1 MLTPM
6 SPNTFCAAKH
16 KNTISQIAHQ
26 IRLQEKSFYIFI
38 KDFVL
43 DNEGWKTLNKLAC
56 KDNVYVL
63 SGIIRDFLTGD
74 FDGARDF
81 DCVLLRGS
89 IKDAEVLHYLRGST
103 YSFNSFGGLKIRRP
117 HEVIDIW
124 RISDTWGIRMQGL
137 ETTPES
143 LIKSVFFNFSA
154 IVYDFNNKRFIF
166 DDCFCNF
173 LLTKTMDVVYSE
185 NPNVPLCLV
194 NILFYKQKYGYN
206 MSLRLKRWIKK
217 HYDSSIDFT
226 DIQKRHFGY
235 EIFDNDYIKKI
246 FYILTK
252 DTKMYKIDWDKY
264 LSSKRYREKSE
275 FDEHK
280 KNDKDSDKR
289 NAFES
294 DFGRVAFSSALRR
307 MHDKAQVM
315 PLTTGDSVHT
325 RLTHSIEVMSIAY
338 SLGITLC
345 RDSEFVDLYGQGKSI
360 EYERMIPMVLKTAAF
375 VHDIGNPPF
384 GHFGETIIQNYFKEY
399 LKKRIVTD
407 KESLDFT
414 CFDGNAEGFRIL
426 TRLQYIGDLSGLN
439 LTYTTLAAYS
449 KYPND
454 GCINKKYIGTKKHGV
469 FTSES
474 DILAKMAD
482 ACNMRCANG
491 CIKRHPLS
499 FLVEAA
505 DSISYNVMDIE
516 DGMTMGW
523 YSFSDVTDFIDRYMV
538 KKTNNPDF
546 SILKTLGIDFKTE
559 QISEKDEKRMM
570 CDFRVKAIRYFVNL
584 AITRFKDNIEDID
597 NGIYSKELIEDG
609 DYVSSA
615 FHEFAVKK
623 IYPQREIEQIELTG
637 YSVLNGLLDILLNC
651 AFNPDKKFRN
661 HLKSVISKTFLK
673 VANREQAKDSPTV
686 YKFFSNDDVV
696 DLDIEVLNPYS
707 KLRVIVDLI
716 SGMTDRYAVNVYQKL
731 SGQRL

>member
-1 MLTPM
+1 MIQT
-6 SPNTFCAAKH
+6 TD
-16 KNTISQIAHQ
+16 ISQIANLIH
-26 IRLQEKSFYIFI
+26 LQEKSFYIFI

-43 DNEGWKTLNKLAC
+43 DEEGWEALNNLTRN
-56 KDNVYVL
+56 DHVYIL

-81 DCVLLRGS
+81 DCVLLRGN
-89 IKDAEVLHYLRGST
+89 IKNAEVIHYLRESA
-103 YSFNSFGGLKIRRP
+103 YSLNSFGGLKIRRP
-117 HEVIDIW
+117 REIIDIW
-124 RISDTWGIRMQGL
+124 RMADTWGIRKQGL
-137 ETTPES
+137 ETTPEA

-154 IVYDFNNKRFIF
+154 IVYDFNNKKFIF
-166 DDCFCNF
+166 DDCFCRF
-173 LLTKTMDVVYSE
+173 LATNTMDVVYSE
-185 NPNVPLCLV
+185 NPNIPLCLV
-194 NILFYKQKYGYN
+194 NVLYYKNKYRYN
-206 MSLRLKRWIKK
+206 VSPKLKWWIKM
-217 HYDSSIDFT
+217 HYNPSIDFIK
-226 DIQKRHFGY
+226 IQKKHFGAK
-235 EIFDNDYIKKI
+235 IFESDYIQDFFNRLIKNNV
-246 FYILTK
+246 
-252 DTKMYKIDWDKY
+252 MYKIDWDKY
-264 LSSKRYREKSE
+264 LSKDRYRDKSE
-275 FDEHK
+275 FEKHK
-280 KNDKDSDKR
+280 NEVNDVEKR
-289 NAFES
+289 NDFES

-345 RDSEFVDLYGQGKSI
+345 RDQEFIDLYGPNKAI
-360 EYERMIPMVLKTAAF
+360 EYERMIPMILKTAAF

-399 LKKRIVTD
+399 LKKRIITD
-407 KESLDFT
+407 KEALDFT

-439 LTYTTLAAYS
+439 LTYTTLAAYT

-454 GCINKKYIGTKKHGV
+454 NSIDKKYIGTKKHGV

-474 DILAKMAD
+474 DILNKMVD
-482 ACNMRCANG
+482 ACNMKRPNG
-491 CIKRHPLS
+491 SIKRHPLS

-505 DSISYNVMDIE
+505 DSICYNVMDIE

-523 YSFSDVTDFIDRYMV
+523 YSFTDVTDFINKYMEE
-538 KKTNNPDF
+538 KTDIKNY
-546 SILKTLGIDFKTE
+546 SILSVLGVDFDKDK
-559 QISEKDEKRMM
+559 INKNDEKRKM
-570 CDFRVKAIRYFVNL
+570 CDFRVKSIRYFVEL
-584 AITRFKDNIEDID
+584 AISRFKENLEGID
-597 NGIYSKELIEDG
+597 NGTYSKELIEDN
-609 DYVSSA
+609 DLISSA
-615 FHEFAVKK
+615 YHEFAVRM

-673 VANREQAKDSPTV
+673 VAKREQEQDSPTD
-686 YKFFSNDDVV
+686 YKFFSNDDIVNF
-696 DLDIEVLNPYS
+696 DIERLSPYS

>member
-1 MLTPM
+1 MIRTID
-6 SPNTFCAAKH
+6 
-16 KNTISQIAHQ
+16 ISQIARSIH
-26 IRLQEKSFYIFI
+26 LQEKSFDLFI

-43 DNEGWKTLNKLAC
+43 DEEGWFALNNLTHN
-56 KDNVYVL
+56 DHVYIL

-74 FDGARDF
+74 FDGVRDL
-81 DCVLLRGS
+81 DCVLLKGN
-89 IKDAEVLHYLRGST
+89 IKNAEVIHYLRSST
-103 YSFNSFGGLKIRRP
+103 YSLNSFGGLKIRRP
-117 HEVIDIW
+117 HEIIDIW
-124 RISDTWGIRMQGL
+124 RMADTWGIRRQGL
-137 ETTPES
+137 TITPEA

-154 IVYDFNNKRFIF
+154 IVYDFNTKKFIF
-166 DDCFCNF
+166 DECFCRF
-173 LLTKTMDVVYSE
+173 LATNTMDVVYSE
-185 NPNVPLCLV
+185 NPNIPLCLV
-194 NILFYKQKYGYN
+194 NVLYYKKKYGYKV
-206 MSLRLKRWIKK
+206 SPKLKKWIKM
-217 HYDSSIDFT
+217 HYDPNMDFET
-226 DIQKRHFGY
+226 VQVKHFGVKLFHHDNIQ
-235 EIFDNDYIKKI
+235 EFFDPFIKNNI
-246 FYILTK
+246 
-252 DTKMYKIDWDKY
+252 MYKIDWEKY
-264 LSSKRYREKSE
+264 LSKKRYRENSE
-275 FDEHK
+275 FEEYKRNVTDTE
-280 KNDKDSDKR
+280 KR

-345 RDSEFVDLYGQGKSI
+345 RDQDFIDLYGVEKAIQ
-360 EYERMIPMVLKTAAF
+360 YERMIPMILKTAAF

-407 KESLDFT
+407 KEALDFT

-454 GCINKKYIGTKKHGV
+454 DSVDKKYIGTKKHGV

-474 DILAKMAD
+474 DILSKMVD
-482 ACNMRCANG
+482 ACNMKRSDG

-505 DSISYNVMDIE
+505 DSICYNVMDIE
-516 DGMTMGW
+516 DGLTMGW
-523 YSFSDVTDFIDRYMV
+523 YSFSDVTKFIDNYMS
-538 KKTNNPDF
+538 KKTGAKNY
-546 SILKTLGIDFKTE
+546 SILSVLGVNFDKENINK
-559 QISEKDEKRMM
+559 KDEKRMM
-570 CDFRVKAIRYFVNL
+570 CDFRVKSIRYFVNL
-584 AITRFKDNIEDID
+584 AIKRFKENLEEID
-597 NGIYSKELIEDG
+597 KGSYSKELIED
-609 DYVSSA
+609 DDFLSA
-615 FHEFAVKK
+615 AYHKFAVKM
-623 IYPQREIEQIELTG
+623 IYPQSEIEQIELTG

-651 AFNPDKKFRN
+651 AFHPDKKIRN

-673 VANREQAKDSPTV
+673 VAKREQEQSLPTD
-686 YKFFSNDDVV
+686 YEFYSNEDIASF
-696 DLDIEVLNPYS
+696 DIETLRPYS

>member
-1 MLTPM
+1 MIQT
-6 SPNTFCAAKH
+6 TD
-16 KNTISQIAHQ
+16 ISQIAQLIHS
-26 IRLQEKSFYIFI
+26 QEQSFYIFI

-43 DNEGWKTLNKLAC
+43 DEEGWKTLNNLTSN
-56 KDNVYVL
+56 DHVYIL

-74 FDGARDF
+74 FGGARDF
-81 DCVLLRGS
+81 DCVLLRGN
-89 IKDAEVLHYLRGST
+89 IKNSEVIHYLRGST

-117 HEVIDIW
+117 REIIDIW
-124 RISDTWGIRMQGL
+124 RMADTWGIRKQGL
-137 ETTPES
+137 ETTPEA
-143 LIKSVFFNFSA
+143 LLKSVFFNFSA
-154 IVYDFNNKRFIF
+154 IVYDFNNKKFIF
-166 DDCFCNF
+166 DECFCHF
-173 LLTKTMDVVYSE
+173 LANNTMDVVYSE
-185 NPNVPLCLV
+185 NPNIPLCLV
-194 NILFYKQKYGYN
+194 NVLFYKKKYGYN
-206 MSLRLKRWIKK
+206 VSPKLRRWIKM
-217 HYDSSIDFT
+217 HYNPSIDFIK
-226 DIQKRHFGY
+226 IQKKHFGTK
-235 EIFDNDYIKKI
+235 IFDNDYIQEF
-246 FYILTK
+246 FYRLTK
-252 DTKMYKIDWDKY
+252 ENVMYKIDWDNY

-275 FDEHK
+275 FEEHK
-280 KNDKDSDKR
+280 NNATDTDKR

-345 RDSEFVDLYGQGKSI
+345 RDQNFVDLYGPEKAVQ
-360 EYERMIPMVLKTAAF
+360 YERMIPIILKTAAF

-399 LKKRIVTD
+399 LKKRIITD
-407 KESLDFT
+407 KEALDFT

-439 LTYTTLAAYS
+439 LTYTTLAAYT

-454 GCINKKYIGTKKHGV
+454 NNIDKKYIGAKKHGV

-474 DILAKMAD
+474 DILNKMVE
-482 ACNMRCANG
+482 ACNMKRTDG
-491 CIKRHPLS
+491 SVKRHPLC

-505 DSISYNVMDIE
+505 DSICYNVMDIE

-523 YSFSDVTDFIDRYMV
+523 YSFSDVTNFINKYMA
-538 KKTNNPDF
+538 KKTGDEKY
-546 SILKTLGIDFKTE
+546 SILSVLGIDFEKD
-559 QISEKDEKRMM
+559 QINKNDEKRMM
-570 CDFRVKAIRYFVNL
+570 CDFRVKSIRYFVDL
-584 AITRFKDNIEDID
+584 AIRRFKENLEGID
-597 NGIYSKELIEDG
+597 NGTYSKELIEDN
-609 DYVSSA
+609 DLVSSA
-615 FHEFAVKK
+615 YHEFAVRM
-623 IYPQREIEQIELTG
+623 IYPQREIEQIELTD
-637 YSVLNGLLDILLNC
+637 YSVLNGLLEILLNC

-673 VANREQAKDSPTV
+673 VAKREQEHDNPTD
-686 YKFFSNDDVV
+686 YKFFSNDDIVNF
-696 DLDIEVLNPYS
+696 DIERLSSYS

>member
-1 MLTPM
+1 MIRTID
-6 SPNTFCAAKH
+6 
-16 KNTISQIAHQ
+16 ISQIAHS
-26 IRLQEKSFYIFI
+26 IHLQEKSFDLFI

-43 DNEGWKTLNKLAC
+43 DEEGWLALNNLTHN
-56 KDNVYVL
+56 DHVYIL

-74 FDGARDF
+74 FDGVRDF
-81 DCVLLRGS
+81 DCVLLKGN
-89 IKDAEVLHYLRGST
+89 IKNAEVIHYLRRST

-117 HEVIDIW
+117 HEIIDIW
-124 RISDTWGIRMQGL
+124 RMADTWGIRKQGL
-137 ETTPES
+137 TITPEA

-154 IVYDFNNKRFIF
+154 IVYDFNNKKFIF
-166 DDCFCNF
+166 DECFCRF
-173 LLTKTMDVVYSE
+173 LATNTMDVVYSE
-185 NPNVPLCLV
+185 NPNIPLCLV
-194 NILFYKQKYGYN
+194 NVLYYKNKYGYN
-206 MSLRLKRWIKK
+206 VSPKLKRWIKT
-217 HYDSSIDFT
+217 HYDPNMDFET
-226 DIQKRHFGY
+226 VQVKHFGVKFFHDSNIQ
-235 EIFDNDYIKKI
+235 EFFDPLIKYNI
-246 FYILTK
+246 
-252 DTKMYKIDWDKY
+252 MYKIDWEKY
-264 LSSKRYREKSE
+264 LSKKRYRENSE
-275 FDEHK
+275 FEEHK
-280 KNDKDSDKR
+280 KNVSDTEKR

-338 SLGITLC
+338 SLGISLC
-345 RDSEFVDLYGQGKSI
+345 RDQEFIDLYGVEKAIQ
-360 EYERMIPMVLKTAAF
+360 YERMIPMILKTAAF

-407 KESLDFT
+407 KEALDFT

-454 GCINKKYIGTKKHGV
+454 ADVDKKYIGTKKHGV

-474 DILAKMAD
+474 DILSKMVD
-482 ACNMRCANG
+482 ACNMKRPDG

-505 DSISYNVMDIE
+505 DSICYNVMDIE
-516 DGMTMGW
+516 DGLTMGW
-523 YSFSDVTDFIDRYMV
+523 YSFSDVTKFIDNYMSQ
-538 KKTNNPDF
+538 KTGSKNY
-546 SILKTLGIDFKTE
+546 SILSVLGVNFDK
-559 QISEKDEKRMM
+559 EKINKNDEKRMM
-570 CDFRVKAIRYFVNL
+570 CDFRVKSIRYFVNL
-584 AITRFKDNIEDID
+584 AIKRFKENLEEID
-597 NGIYSKELIEDG
+597 KGTYSKELIEDN
-609 DYVSSA
+609 DFLSA
-615 FHEFAVKK
+615 AYHKFAVKM
-623 IYPQREIEQIELTG
+623 IYPQCEIEQIELTG

-651 AFNPDKKFRN
+651 AFHPDKKFRN

-673 VANREQAKDSPTV
+673 VAKREQEQSSPTD
-686 YKFFSNDDVV
+686 YEFYSNEDIVSF
-696 DLDIEVLNPYS
+696 DIETLCPYS